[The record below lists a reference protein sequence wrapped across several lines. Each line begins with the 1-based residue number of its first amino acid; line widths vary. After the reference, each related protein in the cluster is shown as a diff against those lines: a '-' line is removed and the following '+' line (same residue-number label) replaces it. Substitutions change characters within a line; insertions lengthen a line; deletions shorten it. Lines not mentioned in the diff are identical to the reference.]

1 MPPSTFS
8 SQSKRSTAR
17 EPRPTST
24 SGGRVPFPIST
35 PHATRQREWSF
46 FLRSPPFWYQPA
58 AIQDP
63 RNLLEPHP
71 FRHQQ
76 GPRVSVDVDRSVSR
90 QTATSASSAG
100 VLGPEPVFVPDELFL
115 AWLRRTSLPYLTS
128 FRLQHPGPPS
138 LNDLCP
144 WIAPFREHV
153 VPYIPVFQVPAAF
166 PAAFSVADC
175 AHHLLVLLMC
185 LSLWEMDVFGE
196 PGSVVVIF
204 WNKAAAGWEFKR
216 DGHERRRWREEL
228 SDVLDSI
235 RMATRNTEDPSD
247 VIREL
252 FRLFHLLIFISRHGG
267 NVSVSKLY
275 LRALRHFVRK
285 LYDDS
290 DEAAREEWIRTHF
303 VDERDLFD
311 GEFLYPGA
319 PPCALA
325 SLRTHTED
333 WDPRLTG
340 VAERRHNGHPIL
352 EYRFEGWHQLFFW
365 LAAIAETGF
374 VHPFDPNAFDPESNE
389 WPFES
394 SASIAEGAAL
404 GVFLQ
409 EYASSLPPGSYSPE
423 DRFLFHGFPPPRRS
437 ASPPP
442 PVLSP
447 PPSSHSSDVEVV
459 DASPPR
465 VAPGRGKA
473 RSSGSPSS
481 SHSSDVEVVDAPVP
495 RVASGKR
502 KARLPSSSSS
512 SPSSSDSDSP
522 NPRVRPPPVK
532 NRVYVHIPPA
542 PHVPFVSR
550 RRTPTE
556 PRADRKPTGSGGFH
570 AQAPP
575 TGPRANSHPNPKR
588 KSEGAPL
595 SRMPGDRRVRFSHEG
610 HRREGEV
617 VRVLVP
623 GCAYCART
631 GRLCTTDRDR
641 SETLPR
647 KTPVNCNA
655 CIKAHATCGT
665 WGNFALAWGTEDRA
679 TLQNYSFAYWEHV
692 GSGYFAPLVPDA
704 QLADL
709 PALAS
714 RINFRQL
721 LYDHLPP
728 VNTERARKRRKTAQ
742 GGSSFA
748 PVSTA
753 EAPHSGPSTTR
764 RRTRSSSR
772 AHPSSVP
779 RNPPNVPPVVVISS
793 DSEGETPVPRR
804 KGKQRARHPIQEEG
818 VDELLSE
825 SAQDLPAGVRAG
837 DYMADDEDLDPT
849 QLRDV
854 PRPSDPSE
862 AGPSSRPANSSQAG
876 PSSRPNAAPSS
887 STVPTGSSSGSATA
901 SGSVH
906 TGLLSLPDPVFL
918 GFPASQLLASNAF
931 DVDNLAADAQVMVS
945 FFEEHPEAN
954 ETEYF
959 IYMSALL
966 GIVHKEMK
974 RRKESKK

>member
-1 MPPSTFS
+1 MPPSTSS
-8 SQSKRSTAR
+8 SQSKQSTAR
-17 EPRPTST
+17 GPRPTST
-24 SGGRVPFPIST
+24 SCGQIPFPIST
-35 PHATRQREWSF
+35 SHATRRREWN
-46 FLRSPPFWYQPA
+46 
-58 AIQDP
+58 P

-71 FRHQQ
+71 FCHQQ
-76 GPRVSVDVDRSVSR
+76 GPRVSVDVDRSISR
-90 QTATSASSAG
+90 QTAASVSSAG
-100 VLGPEPVFVPDELFL
+100 VLGPEPVFVPDELFP
-115 AWLRRTSLPYLTS
+115 AWLRRTSLPYLAS

-144 WIAPFREHV
+144 WIAPFRERV

-196 PGSVVVIF
+196 PGSVVVVF

-216 DGHERRRWREEL
+216 DGRERRRWREEI

-235 RMATRNTEDPSD
+235 RVATRNTADPSD

-252 FRLFHLLIFISRHGG
+252 FRLFHLLLFISRHGG
-267 NVSVSKLY
+267 NISVSKLY

-290 DEAAREEWIRTHF
+290 DEAACEEWIRAHL

-311 GEFLYPGA
+311 GEFLYPDA

-333 WDPRLTG
+333 WDPRLPG
-340 VAERRHNGHPIL
+340 VADRRHNGHPIL

-365 LAAIAETGF
+365 LAVIAETGF
-374 VHPFDPNAFDPESNE
+374 VHPFDPNVFDPESNE

-409 EYASSLPPGSYSPE
+409 EYVLSLPSGSYSPE
-423 DRFLFHGFPPPRRS
+423 DRFLFHGFPHPPRS

-442 PVLSP
+442 PVLP
-447 PPSSHSSDVEVV
+447 PPRRSPSSDVEMV
-459 DASPPR
+459 DAPSPR
-465 VAPGRGKA
+465 VAPGKGKA
-473 RSSGSPSS
+473 RSPSSSSS
-481 SHSSDVEVVDAPVP
+481 SHSSDVEVVDAPAP
-495 RVASGKR
+495 RIAPGTR
-502 KARLPSSSSS
+502 KVRLPSSSSS
-512 SPSSSDSDSP
+512 AHSSSDSDSP
-522 NPRVRPPPVK
+522 NPRGRPPPVK
-532 NRVYVHIPPA
+532 SRVFVHVPPA
-542 PHVPFVSR
+542 PYAPFVSR

-556 PRADRKPTGSGGFH
+556 PRADRKPAGSGGSR

-575 TGPRANSHPNPKR
+575 TGPRAYSQPNLKR

-595 SRMPGDRRVRFSHEG
+595 SRMPGDRRVRFSYEG

-641 SETLPR
+641 SEALPR

-655 CIKAHATCGT
+655 CIKAHVTCST
-665 WGNFALAWGTEDRA
+665 WGNFALAWGTEDQA

-692 GSGYFAPLVPDA
+692 GSGYFAPLVPDDR
-704 QLADL
+704 LDDL
-709 PALAS
+709 PALAL

-728 VNTERARKRRKTAQ
+728 VNTERA
-742 GGSSFA
+742 
-748 PVSTA
+748 P
-753 EAPHSGPSTTR
+753 EASPAGPSTTR
-764 RRTRSSSR
+764 RRTRSSSC
-772 AHPSSVP
+772 AHPPFVP
-779 RNPPNVPPVVVISS
+779 PAPPNVPQVVVLSS
-793 DSEGETPVPRR
+793 DSEDETPVPRR
-804 KGKQRARHPIQEEG
+804 KGKKRARRSVQEEEI
-818 VDELLSE
+818 DELLSG

-849 QLRDV
+849 QLRNV

-862 AGPSSRPANSSQAG
+862 AGPSSRPADSSQAG
-876 PSSRPNAAPSS
+876 PSSRPNTAPSS
-887 STVPTGSSSGSATA
+887 STVPTGSLSGSATA
-901 SGSVH
+901 SGSAH

-918 GFPASQLLASNAF
+918 GFPAS
-931 DVDNLAADAQVMVS
+931 
-945 FFEEHPEAN
+945 
-954 ETEYF
+954 
-959 IYMSALL
+959 
-966 GIVHKEMK
+966 
-974 RRKESKK
+974 